1 MAGLLSVWRS
11 MFWIAE
17 NVKTFLIDSMHT
29 WKVELSSSDER
40 LEVIHIRKRDI
51 FQGCLF
57 VDDFI
62 NIGVKKINSSL
73 ILRRYLRL
81 PSSFYAR
88 LEIV

>member
-1 MAGLLSVWRS
+1 
-11 MFWIAE
+11 MFGIAK
-17 NVKTFLIDSMHT
+17 NVKTFLIDSIYMHT

-62 NIGVKKINSSL
+62 NIGIEKINCSL

>member
-1 MAGLLSVWRS
+1 

-29 WKVELSSSDER
+29 RKVELSSSGER

-62 NIGVKKINSSL
+62 NFGIEKINSSL
-73 ILRRYLRL
+73 LLRKKVNQLFMKDL
-81 PSSFYAR
+81 KLFENNEDQIDS
-88 LEIV
+88 LM